1 MDIDFVG
8 RPWHFVKALLNDTNI
23 RYNVTVTHPT
33 KDFFKL
39 EPDDYYVVRQRVL
52 DDGTVDIKL
61 AARLLKEVSSNGVQ
75 D

>member
-1 MDIDFVG
+1 MDIDVVG
-8 RPWHFVKALLNDTNI
+8 RPWHLAKALLNDANI

-39 EPDDYYVVRQRVL
+39 EPDGYYVVRQRVL
-52 DDGTVDIKL
+52 DDGTVDIRL
-61 AARLLKEVSSNGVQ
+61 AARLLKEVSSNGLQ

>member
-1 MDIDFVG
+1 MEIDVIG
-8 RPWHFVKALLNDTNI
+8 HPWHLAKALLNEANI

-39 EPDDYYVVRQRVL
+39 EPDGYYVVRQCLL
-52 DDGTVDIKL
+52 DDGTLDIRL
-61 AARLLKEVSSNGVQ
+61 AARLQKEVSTNGLQ

>member
-1 MDIDFVG
+1 MEIDVVG
-8 RPWHFVKALLNDTNI
+8 RPWHLAKALLNDANI

-39 EPDDYYVVRQRVL
+39 EPDGYYVVRQRVL
-52 DDGTVDIKL
+52 DDGTVDIRL
-61 AARLLKEVSSNGVQ
+61 AARLLKEGSSNGLQ